1 MTYCIERGLI
11 SFSELTTLT
20 FLVASSSMSPQRT
33 SNPRHLVAID
43 LENLAGTPYVSQSWA
58 KHIGPFLTGLLHL
71 QAEDL
76 VYVAGSPNN
85 GMAVCT
91 VAGELHGQ
99 ARTKRGKNG
108 ADLVL
113 LDALETIPESA
124 LNSPDAPIDIVVIA
138 SGDGIFTRA
147 ARRFRDQG
155 LTVVG
160 VSRRRSMNRALA
172 AACTQVVYLDE
183 PTTDETAFALA
194 A

>member
-1 MTYCIERGLI
+1 MR
-11 SFSELTTLT
+11 
-20 FLVASSSMSPQRT
+20 PQRT

-43 LENLAGTPYVSQSWA
+43 LENLAGTPYVSPNWA
-58 KHIGPFLTGLLHL
+58 KGIGPFLTGLLHL
-71 QAEDL
+71 QVEDL
-76 VYVAGSPNN
+76 VYVAGSPSN

-91 VAGELHGQ
+91 VAGDLHGQ

-183 PTTDETAFALA
+183 PTTDETALALA

>member
-1 MTYCIERGLI
+1 
-11 SFSELTTLT
+11 
-20 FLVASSSMSPQRT
+20 MSPQRT

-43 LENLAGTPYVSQSWA
+43 LENLAGTPYVSPNWA
-58 KHIGPFLTGLLHL
+58 KDIGPFLTGLLHL

-76 VYVAGSPNN
+76 VYVAGSPSN

-91 VAGELHGQ
+91 VAGDLHGQ

-124 LNSPDAPIDIVVIA
+124 LYSPDAPIDVVVIA
-138 SGDGIFTRA
+138 SGDGIFTQV
-147 ARRFRDQG
+147 ARRFRDRG

-160 VSRRRSMNRALA
+160 VSRRHSMHRALA
-172 AACTQVVYLDE
+172 AACTRVVYLDD
-183 PTTDETAFALA
+183 PTTDDDALALA

>member
-1 MTYCIERGLI
+1 MD
-11 SFSELTTLT
+11 TTST
-20 FLVASSSMSPQRT
+20 P
-33 SNPRHLVAID
+33 NPRHLVAID
-43 LENLAGTPYVSQSWA
+43 LENLAGTPRVPPAWA
-58 KHIGPFLTGLLHL
+58 KEIGPFLAGLLCL
-71 QAEDL
+71 RAEDL
-76 VYVAGSPNN
+76 VYVAGSPSN

-91 VAGELHGQ
+91 VAGDLHGQ

-124 LNSPDAPIDIVVIA
+124 LSSPYAPIDVVVIA

-172 AACTQVVYLDE
+172 AVCTQVVYLDE
-183 PTTDETAFALA
+183 PTTDETALALA